1 MKQLT
6 TLFLILL
13 APMLALGQ
21 ITTLHN
27 TLRRIPI
34 QDTTGNIVHGYHITY
49 DTLTGEMI
57 WAADAGGSGHPHRVD
72 TSGSGDLVNLD
83 SLTLWQ
89 GFGIDLAAV
98 TSANW
103 DSVKFY
109 LDTAWITA
117 NYSPP
122 FADSTDKITD
132 DGVGYNDID
141 WGAGANQVELVDVP
155 ATAWRVFYSN
165 GSGVITE
172 LVLGAN
178 GTYLES
184 NGAAAAPTFTV
195 PSGAGLSFFTE
206 ADDNDT
212 SVFTA
217 TAPNTTVAFNDQ
229 LTMQGNN
236 ITGVGDIEMT
246 GNDILELHAMDVDS
260 GFILQDADAGVFR
273 TYVQFVHDTMFFGA
287 IDATNGFE
295 RIWQWRTSVLTGL
308 TLPTLGV
315 PIITG
320 NVDWTANIIDMN
332 YLDTAEIMDSIESKI
347 GDSIALAL
355 RHDGS
360 QALTADWAAGDFDI
374 TGLEA
379 LEADTVIATVEAV
392 LYGFRL
398 RVNGALY
405 TYDSTDVPVD
415 GDVLTLNTSGTT
427 LDWQPASGGSG
438 LWNFVDSTAITYIAD
453 STGDSVLI
461 ITDGATRTSLSTENM
476 FGFQFDDRI
485 AVDLITPEADDGV
498 LQLLTGGSG
507 DTLLF
512 GEEDVYVGAFVPDS
526 LVKTRYWIQLE
537 MADSLDEYSLT
548 TAIVLRDGSQ
558 ALTANWPAGDFDIT
572 GLERLEADTIE
583 APLIRATGAASGTL
597 QLSGATSGSWSLT
610 VADVAGTPAEW
621 VLPTVNGSSGYHLAT
636 DGAGAL
642 SWAAPGAG
650 AWTDAGTIIYPTT
663 GTGDTVVVGGTTA
676 ANSDIILGGDG
687 TVVFN
692 EQGNGVDFRVEGD
705 TAQYLFEV
713 NGSKTDTG
721 EVNINGGL
729 NVTLPADDNITI
741 DGRTF
746 PRTVTLG
753 AMRWNHTPE
762 ASTQNTKALYLD
774 IDANSVASTEALH
787 IEYKATL
794 LAAGETGVGIDFEGN
809 TSTSIGGVLA
819 AFNVNK
825 VGIGSATVRAL
836 QVGPAVDDVIHHNSG
851 SFGVVGYARD
861 STGGVHTDFTAAFNS
876 SAIDSTMFDNDNDVI
891 YIGEDATFNEIDVV
905 LNTAAGGAG
914 IDPVF
919 EFSIAGPGWT
929 AFTPI
934 DNTEGFRVDG
944 DIIWET
950 ADLTSWA
957 AVTVDG
963 QSAFWIRITRTRNSI
978 PVDPIE
984 DRIRTVASIAY
995 TWNSTGDVN
1004 INSVVFEGATDDGF
1018 EQTINTIEPTA
1029 DRAFNFPDDQ
1039 MIAGDVLVASDASDL
1054 EYLNLATTEILIGD
1068 GSGIPTAASLSGDA
1082 TMTNTG
1088 VVTVTFSDT
1097 STVLARVQGDPTKI
1111 FIDAG
1116 DTIRYV
1122 MDGQNGAGDTLKFF
1136 HRTGSNGVGYWGQ
1149 TNNGWTWINDS
1160 TMYLYFTGHAAG
1172 NEDVEFMMLADTTIL
1187 RSINSIMMLGDAT
1200 ILIGAAGGGN
1210 LIVDSADINKYT
1222 DGSIDLP
1229 DLAAGAVDSTKITD
1243 GDLSRDDINWEYE
1256 WIYLET
1262 VHGWG
1267 RALEDSSYLR
1277 AHLHDNAS
1285 AFLFL
1290 DYAGDITPTHEDT
1303 LYVSGYVPFD
1313 CTIDSLEFV
1322 MKETGS
1328 GFVDSIEFVGPDL
1341 SSAVNIL
1348 DSTYWNSATDQ
1359 SGAAWAIK
1367 ALTFSS
1373 DVTASAGDRY
1383 GLKFVIDFAADNDS
1397 LWVGWVRIRVRR

>member
-1 MKQLT
+1 
-6 TLFLILL
+6 
-13 APMLALGQ
+13 MLALSQ

-34 QDTTGNIVHGYHITY
+34 QDTTGAISHGYHITY

-315 PIITG
+315 PTITG

-332 YLDTAEIMDSIESKI
+332 YLDTAEIRDTIESI
-347 GDSIALAL
+347 ID
-355 RHDGS
+355 
-360 QALTADWAAGDFDI
+360 
-374 TGLEA
+374 
-379 LEADTVIATVEAV
+379 
-392 LYGFRL
+392 
-398 RVNGALY
+398 
-405 TYDSTDVPVD
+405 DSTNVVRSEIRD
-415 GDVLTLNTSGTT
+415 TIEQTGT
-427 LDWQPASGGSG
+427 
-438 LWNFVDSTAITYIAD
+438 NFVR
-453 STGDSVLI
+453 G
-461 ITDGATRTSLSTENM
+461 R
-476 FGFQFDDRI
+476 F
-485 AVDLITPEADDGV
+485 
-498 LQLLTGGSG
+498 
-507 DTLLF
+507 
-512 GEEDVYVGAFVPDS
+512 DS
-526 LVKTRYWIQLE
+526 LGVDT
-537 MADSLDEYSLT
+537 
-548 TAIVLRDGSQ
+548 
-558 ALTANWPAGDFDIT
+558 LTANN
-572 GLERLEADTIE
+572 LIE
-583 APLIRATGAASGTL
+583 VGGASSGTL
-597 QLSGATSGSWSLT
+597 TLSGITSGSWSLT
-610 VADVAGTPAEW
+610 VADVAGTPTEW
-621 VLPTVNGSSGYHLAT
+621 VLPTGNGSSGYHLAT

-984 DRIRTVASIAY
+984 DRIRTVTSVSY
-995 TWNSTGDVN
+995 TWNSTGDLN
-1004 INSVVFEGATDDGF
+1004 INSLTTTQLNSPLIIGGTGTTSDLSLQTTSGVGAAGADMHFLVGSDGATEAVTILNDGKVGIGTNAPNAPLEVKGALAGTVGGFASGMLHVTSTADAQFSNSVITGHSAYLTNTQLWYFGSTSSGNNDIAFINRQDGDMHFNTNNTFRMIIDATGYIGIGGTLSPPERLSVVGNIATGDTAAGDIDVFHYFSTNGSWVTEYLKWDDGLSEFQLSDDLSVTGDISATTIGGITEANLVDKSATEAITGAWDFGGAISLEIPNSGNPTTDAEGEIAWDANDDALEVYSGDEGESVLIPIYRHISIPIVLPDSIQLYTPDLIVFHVNALLYPFGIEIDLVSIQLESDAAYSMVLEEWSSADPPVLQNIMTTVTTGATDTYAEEAPDTDG
-1018 EQTINTIEPTA
+1018 NL
-1029 DRAFNFPDDQ
+1029 D
-1039 MIAGDVLVASDASDL
+1039 AGDRIVL
-1054 EYLNLATTEILIGD
+1054 N
-1068 GSGIPTAASLSGDA
+1068 IPTTDVD
-1082 TMTNTG
+1082 
-1088 VVTVTFSDT
+1088 VVTVE
-1097 STVLARVQGDPTKI
+1097 I
-1111 FIDAG
+1111 
-1116 DTIRYV
+1116 
-1122 MDGQNGAGDTLKFF
+1122 FF
-1136 HRTGSNGVGYWGQ
+1136 HVTE
-1149 TNNGWTWINDS
+1149 
-1160 TMYLYFTGHAAG
+1160 G
-1172 NEDVEFMMLADTTIL
+1172 N
-1187 RSINSIMMLGDAT
+1187 
-1200 ILIGAAGGGN
+1200 
-1210 LIVDSADINKYT
+1210 
-1222 DGSIDLP
+1222 
-1229 DLAAGAVDSTKITD
+1229 
-1243 GDLSRDDINWEYE
+1243 
-1256 WIYLET
+1256 
-1262 VHGWG
+1262 
-1267 RALEDSSYLR
+1267 
-1277 AHLHDNAS
+1277 
-1285 AFLFL
+1285 
-1290 DYAGDITPTHEDT
+1290 
-1303 LYVSGYVPFD
+1303 
-1313 CTIDSLEFV
+1313 
-1322 MKETGS
+1322 
-1328 GFVDSIEFVGPDL
+1328 
-1341 SSAVNIL
+1341 
-1348 DSTYWNSATDQ
+1348 
-1359 SGAAWAIK
+1359 
-1367 ALTFSS
+1367 
-1373 DVTASAGDRY
+1373 
-1383 GLKFVIDFAADNDS
+1383 
-1397 LWVGWVRIRVRR
+1397 